1 MKKNL
6 NSAPAGGDVKELTEE
21 QALGLRDWKISQKI
35 KIVDGYDRL
44 AREQRTN
51 EPVLK
56 YTSKEK
62 MVEQLLEMVKAD
74 YVNDIAIEAEEWL
87 NERLDE
93 LTLNTEQQDPLEIFD
108 QIEEAV
114 EGLIYAMEFNQVN

>member
-56 YTSKEK
+56 YTSKEN

>member
-1 MKKNL
+1 M
-6 NSAPAGGDVKELTEE
+6 
-21 QALGLRDWKISQKI
+21 GLRDWKISQKI

-56 YTSKEK
+56 YTSKEN

>member
-1 MKKNL
+1 MKKKL

-56 YTSKEK
+56 YTSKEN

>member
-51 EPVLK
+51 EPALK
-56 YTSKEK
+56 YTSKEN

>member
-1 MKKNL
+1 
-6 NSAPAGGDVKELTEE
+6 
-21 QALGLRDWKISQKI
+21 
-35 KIVDGYDRL
+35 
-44 AREQRTN
+44 
-51 EPVLK
+51 
-56 YTSKEK
+56 